1 MDFQGLCCRAG
12 LLPPLHV
19 TWFARVHVW
28 ISRREHALMS
38 ARKPLGMETGLL
50 STKLRDVPKWGAQ
63 NVTREKVSAVGLSW
77 LERYRYAQLL
87 IS

>member
-1 MDFQGLCCRAG
+1 
-12 LLPPLHV
+12 
-19 TWFARVHVW
+19 
-28 ISRREHALMS
+28 MS